1 MDFNI
6 SFNFNESIYLRDPER
21 SELGKKIVKQ
31 SIDLIYKIGFEAFSF
46 KKLAGEIGTT
56 EASIYRYFENKHRL
70 LLYII
75 NWYWYYLDFFI
86 DYKIQ
91 NIYDNK
97 QKIITIIKILTH
109 ELPESSSNLEYNK
122 RFLNQIIISES
133 SKVYLIKEVE
143 EINKNEVYKP
153 YKDLIA
159 KIALIISLYNNKYEF
174 PKSLS
179 STIIETSHNQQYFC
193 QYLPRLTDVTEKNK
207 NEFTCLFLTDLVFN
221 VLG

>member
-6 SFNFNESIYLRDPER
+6 SFNFNESIFLRDPER

-31 SIDLIYKIGFEAFSF
+31 SIELIHLIGFEAFSF
-46 KKLAGEIGTT
+46 KKLAVEVNTT

-75 NWYWYYLDFFI
+75 NWYWYYLDFYI
-86 DYKIQ
+86 EYKIQ
-91 NIYDNK
+91 NINDNK
-97 QKIITIIKILTH
+97 QKINTIIQILTH

-122 RFLNQIIISES
+122 KILNQIIISES

-159 KIALIISLYNNKYEF
+159 KIAMIITQYNGKYAY

-179 STIIETSHNQQYFC
+179 STIIEASHNQQYFC
-193 QYLPRLTDVTEKNK
+193 QHLPRLTDVTEKNK
-207 NEFTCLFLTDLVFN
+207 NEFTSLFLTNLVFS

>member
-6 SFNFNESIYLRDPER
+6 SFNFNESIFLRDPER

-31 SIDLIYKIGFEAFSF
+31 SIELIHLIGFEAFSF
-46 KKLAGEIGTT
+46 KKLAVEVNTT

-75 NWYWYYLDFFI
+75 NWYWYYLDFYI
-86 DYKIQ
+86 EYKIQ
-91 NIYDNK
+91 NINDNK
-97 QKIITIIKILTH
+97 QKINTIIQILTH

-122 RFLNQIIISES
+122 KILNQIIISES

-159 KIALIISLYNNKYEF
+159 KIAMIITQYNGKYAF

-179 STIIETSHNQQYFC
+179 STIIEASHNQQYFC
-193 QYLPRLTDVTEKNK
+193 QHLPRLTDVTEKNK
-207 NEFTCLFLTDLVFN
+207 NEFTSLFLTDLVFS

>member
-6 SFNFNESIYLRDPER
+6 SFNFNESIFLRDPER

-31 SIDLIYKIGFEAFSF
+31 SIELIHLIGFEAFSF
-46 KKLAGEIGTT
+46 KKLAVEVNTT

-75 NWYWYYLDFFI
+75 NWYWYYLDFYI
-86 DYKIQ
+86 EYKIQ
-91 NIYDNK
+91 NINDNK
-97 QKIITIIKILTH
+97 QKINTIIQILTH

-122 RFLNQIIISES
+122 KILNQIIISES

-159 KIALIISLYNNKYEF
+159 KIAMIITQYNGKYAY

-179 STIIETSHNQQYFC
+179 STIIEASHNQQYFC
-193 QYLPRLTDVTEKNK
+193 QHLPRLTDVTEKNK
-207 NEFTCLFLTDLVFN
+207 NEFTSLFLTNLVFS
-221 VLG
+221 V